1 MKGSNCGLPVAAGLI
16 TVKVRKTRETRH
28 SKGQNM
34 VRRRVACL
42 AVALFPIFEQKHFE
56 TPLN

>member
-16 TVKVRKTRETRH
+16 TVKVRKIKETRH

-42 AVALFPIFEQKHFE
+42 AENDLTVACPPHI
-56 TPLN
+56 T